1 MTATLSWDFPLP
13 RPHCGVPLGNGNL
26 GVLVW
31 GDEHLHLTIG
41 RAGFWDRRGGN
52 AFATRTTFAE
62 VKRLL
67 QAGDQAGLRRAFD
80 LDGHDH
86 AARPHQ
92 LGCGRLE
99 LRFPSGHRPVQA
111 TLHTGTGI
119 VRVRL
124 VDGGGR
130 WAELTLRLAM
140 DRELTW
146 VELPPGLAV
155 EIVGRPAWEWIGGV
169 VGPTGVQPP
178 RHEAAADAGGWQQD
192 LPADDPLAL
201 RWRHSGNR
209 LIAATALGSAA
220 WERAGAT
227 LDSDLELAGKESLRW
242 WHRVWQELPRV
253 ELPDDQLQHAWDLGT
268 YRYLAATVP
277 GAVACPLQG
286 PWLEDYQ
293 IPPWSCD
300 YHFNIN
306 VQMIYQPGLRLGR
319 TQHLQPLWDMLRGW
333 MPGLRAAGQAFFN
346 DPDAL
351 LLPHAVDDRCQV
363 VGAFWTGMI
372 DHACTGWMGLLA
384 FETWRHDGDAQLLAD
399 LVWPLL
405 IGAHAGYRAMAEE
418 RDGRL
423 SLPVSVSPEF
433 KGARMDAWGRDASFQ
448 LACWHAVLRALPVAA
463 AALGRPVN
471 PQWAATAARL
481 PAFTTVRASK
491 HKENPERQVE
501 RIALWEGMD
510 LIESHRHHS
519 HLAGIWPFQTL
530 DPADPVVRESL
541 WHWTRTG
548 PGAWSGWCVPWAA
561 ILNARAGKAD
571 GAVAWLRWWKD
582 VFTNTGHGTL
592 HDADFPG
599 HSTLCG
605 DTHISKEEI
614 FQLDAGMGALSA
626 ICELLVQERNGV
638 VHILPALPARW
649 RSLRFDGLHLP
660 GGVRVGATVQLHRV
674 VEVRVESPR
683 GGPLRLAHGLP
694 AWHDGATAGTDPVI
708 ERDLAPGQTLVL
720 RRAN

>member
-1 MTATLSWDFPLP
+1 M
-13 RPHCGVPLGNGNL
+13 PLGNGVQGL
-26 GVLVW
+26 LIW
-31 GDEHLHLTIG
+31 GDSSLLLTVA
-41 RAGFWDRRGGN
+41 RAGFWDHRNGHDIPAG
-52 AFATRTTFAE
+52 TTFAAVRRALEAEDDQTLAALFPKRAAGAAFPQQMGGGRLEITFTPGLRPISATLDPASAE
-62 VKRLL
+62 VFVSIARHEDDPAPRRLRIRQAAADEVCWIDGDDDLLASLRIRLHAAFHLVRDQAMAALAIAPPEAWEDPDGCGGGFVQTLPADVPLAIAWKRTSTGIRLASALGTDAAQVVRSRLGAFDAGLADAARLAFWARYWAEAARVTLPDPAL
-67 QAGDQAGLRRAFD
+67 QEAFDLGLYRQAGLIRR
-80 LDGHDH
+80 H
-86 AARPHQ
+86 AP
-92 LGCGRLE
+92 
-99 LRFPSGHRPVQA
+99 
-111 TLHTGTGI
+111 
-119 VRVRL
+119 
-124 VDGGGR
+124 
-130 WAELTLRLAM
+130 
-140 DRELTW
+140 
-146 VELPPGLAV
+146 
-155 EIVGRPAWEWIGGV
+155 
-169 VGPTGVQPP
+169 
-178 RHEAAADAGGWQQD
+178 
-192 LPADDPLAL
+192 
-201 RWRHSGNR
+201 
-209 LIAATALGSAA
+209 AAT
-220 WERAGAT
+220 
-227 LDSDLELAGKESLRW
+227 
-242 WHRVWQELPRV
+242 
-253 ELPDDQLQHAWDLGT
+253 
-268 YRYLAATVP
+268 
-277 GAVACPLQG
+277 LQG
-286 PWLEDYQ
+286 PWMEDTT
-293 IPPWSCD
+293 IPPWSND

-319 TQHLQPLWDMLRGW
+319 AQHFQPLWDLLRGW

-384 FETWRHDGDAQLLAD
+384 FETWRHDGDARLLAD

-405 IGAHAGYRAMAEE
+405 TGAHAGYRAMAEE

-463 AALGRPVN
+463 AALGRPVD

-481 PAFTTVRASK
+481 PAFTTVRASRQRDY
-491 HKENPERQVE
+491 PEKQVE

-626 ICELLVQERNGV
+626 ICELLVQERDGV
-638 VHILPALPARW
+638 IHVLPALPARW

-660 GGVRVGATVQLHRV
+660 GGVRVGAIVQLHRV
-674 VEVRVESPR
+674 IEVHIESPR
-683 GGPLRLAHGLP
+683 GGLLRLAHGLP
-694 AWHDGATAGTDPVI
+694 AWHDGTTAGTDPVI
-708 ERDLAPGQTLVL
+708 ERELAPGQTLVL